1 MQILRPY
8 PAQWN
13 QKLITLVIPHI
24 HTKRQL
30 KEGEAICERYVL
42 VSQMFPVGVLL
53 QRSLCH
59 SLSMS
64 KAGVASPISQR
75 SLKKLASCGSVSRW
89 GLLVVSFLG
98 CVSHI
103 MKRTFSGA
111 PCSRHPGKPCPRALS
126 LLCSPQQGCSSLSKG
141 MIHGV
146 SGDAGSFFTVP
157 SSSSKQEG
165 AAPGIRTGLLCLWP
179 VLGHKFGAGR
189 PSDCR

>member
-30 KEGEAICERYVL
+30 KEGEAICERHVL

-75 SLKKLASCGSVSRW
+75 SLKKLASCGSVSR
-89 GLLVVSFLG
+89 
-98 CVSHI
+98 
-103 MKRTFSGA
+103 
-111 PCSRHPGKPCPRALS
+111 
-126 LLCSPQQGCSSLSKG
+126 
-141 MIHGV
+141 
-146 SGDAGSFFTVP
+146 
-157 SSSSKQEG
+157 
-165 AAPGIRTGLLCLWP
+165 
-179 VLGHKFGAGR
+179 
-189 PSDCR
+189 